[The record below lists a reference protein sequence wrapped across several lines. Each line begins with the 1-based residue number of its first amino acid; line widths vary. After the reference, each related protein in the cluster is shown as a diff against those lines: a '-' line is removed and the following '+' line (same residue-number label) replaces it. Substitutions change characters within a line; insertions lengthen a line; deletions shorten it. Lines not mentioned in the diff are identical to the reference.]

1 MSYQTWEAGG
11 LGPGASSV
19 ADSGARVTALYRAH
33 HAELVRLAALMTGD
47 RASGEDIVQDVFA
60 RLCARD
66 QLPDPDGTLAYVRA
80 AVLNGCR
87 SALRRRAVARRF
99 GITRDAL
106 AADVTQRS
114 AESEALLAED
124 RRQVLAAPGQAV
136 PAAPRGAGA
145 AVLAGT
151 AGSRDRRRAR
161 DQSRHRQVD
170 RRAGHRCPGAPAR
183 RASMNSRG
191 ARMNRTEE
199 RLTDALTAAARAI
212 PEDTLRPLIAP
223 PPRRRA
229 AWVAPLAAALGIVLV
244 VGLAIALGTRL
255 TGSSSGPSGSLAPVP
270 AYYVTEGLGG
280 GAPVVR
286 STATGKITATVPVPR
301 EANAGVDDFL
311 AAARGGVFFVAAA
324 APGTSGERLYRFSLT
339 RSGQVT
345 GFAVVPGGVLGNRNW
360 TPDAMAASPDGSRV
374 AVSFAFAY
382 AGPGCGD
389 TGQQPC
395 PGPHPDYID
404 IIDTGTGTRS
414 VWRGGTVPAF
424 SVASLSWTGDG
435 RQLVYLGQSCGRLQ
449 VNSEGCAHGGR
460 TAEVRALN
468 PAAGGGHLD
477 SGPVLLRQSA
487 RYPYIAQ
494 AQISPDGTTITAV
507 VLTGRTSS
515 AHQVADLTPEDLAVI
530 QVSRS
535 SGQLLRVLYQRKLG
549 RTTDI
554 NTGPDFLQLSQD
566 GPGQHWLLNG
576 GLACPSGRCTAG
588 FHGWLRDGGLVPLRP
603 VTGQVIDE
611 AW

>member
-1 MSYQTWEAGG
+1 
-11 LGPGASSV
+11 
-19 ADSGARVTALYRAH
+19 
-33 HAELVRLAALMTGD
+33 
-47 RASGEDIVQDVFA
+47 
-60 RLCARD
+60 
-66 QLPDPDGTLAYVRA
+66 
-80 AVLNGCR
+80 
-87 SALRRRAVARRF
+87 
-99 GITRDAL
+99 
-106 AADVTQRS
+106 
-114 AESEALLAED
+114 
-124 RRQVLAAPGQAV
+124 
-136 PAAPRGAGA
+136 
-145 AVLAGT
+145 
-151 AGSRDRRRAR
+151 
-161 DQSRHRQVD
+161 
-170 RRAGHRCPGAPAR
+170 
-183 RASMNSRG
+183 MNSRG

-199 RLTDALTAAARAI
+199 RLADALTAAARAI
-212 PEDTLRPLIAP
+212 PQDTLRPLIAP

-360 TPDAMAASPDGSRV
+360 TPDAMASSPDGSRV
-374 AVSFAFAY
+374 AVAFAFAY

-404 IIDTGTGTRS
+404 IIDVATGTGAYGGAGPVRRS
-414 VWRGGTVPAF
+414 AWPACPGPAMAG
-424 SVASLSWTGDG
+424 SSSISASRAATCS
-435 RQLVYLGQSCGRLQ
+435 
-449 VNSEGCAHGGR
+449 VNSEVCAHGGR

-468 PAAGGGHLD
+468 PAAGGGRLD

-487 RYPYIAQ
+487 ALPLHRPGADQ
-494 AQISPDGTTITAV
+494 PGWHDDHRGRADRPDDQRAPAL
-507 VLTGRTSS
+507 LT
-515 AHQVADLTPEDLAVI
+515 
-530 QVSRS
+530 
-535 SGQLLRVLYQRKLG
+535 
-549 RTTDI
+549 
-554 NTGPDFLQLSQD
+554 
-566 GPGQHWLLNG
+566 
-576 GLACPSGRCTAG
+576 
-588 FHGWLRDGGLVPLRP
+588 
-603 VTGQVIDE
+603 
-611 AW
+611 